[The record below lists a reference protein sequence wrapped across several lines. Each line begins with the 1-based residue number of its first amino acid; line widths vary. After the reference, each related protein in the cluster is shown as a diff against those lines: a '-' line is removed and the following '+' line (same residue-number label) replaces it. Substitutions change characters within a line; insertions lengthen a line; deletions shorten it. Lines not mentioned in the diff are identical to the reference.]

1 MNSNRVET
9 DYLNVSEE
17 TKQAIISDSMEL
29 DVDPAQLAAMY
40 GVSIAII
47 NHCLELN

>member
-1 MNSNRVET
+1 MNKNWVET

-29 DVDPAQLAAMY
+29 DIDVMQLAAKHS
-40 GVSIAII
+40 VSVAIV
-47 NHCLELN
+47 NYCLELN